1 MSRDDHPVDD
11 SLLQHSQAGGQFA
24 SLLAGLRS
32 GDDAA
37 ARALFDEFGPELQ
50 RVIGFELRKT
60 RKNPVYEAQDVMQ
73 SVLRTFF
80 VRAGL
85 GQYDL
90 DSPDDLRKLL
100 ARIAHNKVVG
110 IVRRET
116 ADRRGGGKARTVDCA
131 ELPLAARGETPS
143 QVVGAVELLGRF
155 ETLLPERVRRLRD
168 LRRDGRAWDEIARLM
183 GGTPEGLRKELS
195 RGIDEAADALG
206 VEDLRDG

>member
-1 MSRDDHPVDD
+1 MSGDSGGDRTDD
-11 SLLQHSQAGGQFA
+11 SLLAHAFA
-24 SLLAGLRS
+24 RLLAGVRA

-37 ARALFDEFGPELQ
+37 ARQLFADFGPELQ
-50 RVIGFELRKT
+50 RVIRFELRKT
-60 RKNPVYEAQDVMQ
+60 RQNPVYEVEDVLQ

-90 DSPDDLRKLL
+90 ASPTDLRRLL

-116 ADRRGGGKARTVDCA
+116 ADRRGGGLVRAADCVA
-131 ELPLAARGETPS
+131 LPLAAPGETPS
-143 QVVGAVELLGRF
+143 QLVGDRELLRQF
-155 ETLLPERVRRLRD
+155 EARLPERVRQLRD
-168 LRRDGRAWDEIARLM
+168 LRRDGRSWDDIAALL

-195 RGIDEAADALG
+195 RGIDEAANALG
-206 VEDLRDG
+206 IEDLGDD